1 MNSQGG
7 GGGQQSLRWGG
18 SRRSRGLKMD
28 QTQAMKRSGGRV
40 FQATRAASAT
50 ALSQGHD

>member
-1 MNSQGG
+1 MNSGGG

-18 SRRSRGLKMD
+18 NRSGGLKMD

-40 FQATRAASAT
+40 FQAARAASAK
-50 ALSQGHD
+50 ALSQGYD